1 MKHIF
6 GIFLALFV
14 VSGAYATTATVTE
27 VVDGDTFMAT
37 MANKPVRISL
47 INVDTPE
54 LQGRCQKENELA
66 NKAKDRLMELIP
78 EGTKVEVKEAV
89 KDLQGKKIKGN
100 VKLSDGRDIG
110 EILIK
115 EKLGRKYDY
124 KIIPNWCE

>member
-1 MKHIF
+1 
-6 GIFLALFV
+6 
-14 VSGAYATTATVTE
+14 
-27 VVDGDTFMAT
+27 
-37 MANKPVRISL
+37 
-47 INVDTPE
+47 
-54 LQGRCQKENELA
+54 
-66 NKAKDRLMELIP
+66 LIP